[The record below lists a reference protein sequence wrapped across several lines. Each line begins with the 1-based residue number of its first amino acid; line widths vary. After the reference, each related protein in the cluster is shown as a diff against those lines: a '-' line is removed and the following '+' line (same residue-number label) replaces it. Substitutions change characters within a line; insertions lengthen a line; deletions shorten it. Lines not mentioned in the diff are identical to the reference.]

1 VGSYISGCLRRG
13 DGIRDEEVCPIK
25 EEAVLMPTTL
35 STTIKHIYD
44 KVPNPVNS
52 QLIAEFHQFMKENGT
67 SQRHQ
72 NNNLKAIIAFAEFL
86 GTNKTFYQVKSKDQI
101 TCFLDTKMKTD
112 SSDPE
117 KRWITTWNDYLVRIK
132 HFFRWLYNS
141 KIKSDKDNS
150 LCNVSFSSAD
160 WETPAF
166 ANIKAKRTKRL
177 SPYDENEIWDLEE
190 LKKVIKYAPFK
201 RNKAAL
207 ALLWDLNGRNHEIT
221 LLKIKNIRMKE
232 RYGEGEIPN
241 QAKTGSGPALL
252 TFSFPYVRDWLNE
265 HPFRNTPDARLICNL
280 NNGAPIKPEA
290 LWTMM
295 KQLRTRIHRLI
306 ETDAIANDS
315 EKETLRVLL
324 STKKFNPYC
333 LRHSSISH
341 DSDYLPE
348 YALKKKARWS
358 MNSKQPSR
366 YIKARMGNDLKR
378 KILVENGIWTDDDNI
393 KPKSTIADC
402 ARCSVVNCIDN
413 KYCSSCSY
421 PLTPSA
427 FEEIKAAE
435 ELKLHT
441 LQVKYENEMRSMRE
455 EIENKFQQ
463 ILAKIDI
470 TTLK

>member
-1 VGSYISGCLRRG
+1 
-13 DGIRDEEVCPIK
+13 
-25 EEAVLMPTTL
+25 MPTTL
-35 STTIKHIYD
+35 STTIKHIHD
-44 KVPNPVNS
+44 KVSNPVNS
-52 QLIAEFHQFMKENGT
+52 QLIAEFHEFMKDNDS

-72 NNNLKAIIAFAEFL
+72 NNNLKAIIAYAEFL
-86 GTNKTFYQVKSKDQI
+86 GEGKTFYQVKSKDQI
-101 TCFLDTKMKTD
+101 TSFLDTKMKPDT
-112 SSDPE
+112 SDPE

-132 HFFRWLYNS
+132 YFFRWLYNS
-141 KIKSDKDNS
+141 KTKSEDNKS
-150 LCNVSFSSAD
+150 LSFAE
-160 WETPAF
+160 WTTPEF
-166 ANIKAKRTKRL
+166 ASIRTRRTKRL
-177 SPYDENEIWDLEE
+177 SPYNEIEIWDLEE
-190 LKKVIKYAPFK
+190 LKVVIKYEPFQ

-241 QAKTGSGPALL
+241 QAKTGSGPVLL

-280 NNGAPIKPEA
+280 NNGAPIKPDA

-295 KQLRTRIHRLI
+295 KQLRARIIRLI
-306 ETDAIANDS
+306 ETNAINDDS
-315 EKETLRVLL
+315 EKESLRVLL

-333 LRHSSISH
+333 LRHSSITH

-378 KILVENGIWTDDDNI
+378 KILIENGIWTDDDI
-393 KPKSTIADC
+393 IFKPKSTVADC
-402 ARCSVVNCIDN
+402 PRCNLVNCIDN

-421 PLTPSA
+421 PLTPLA
-427 FEEIKAAE
+427 FKEIKAE
-435 ELKLHT
+435 EEKKLQT
-441 LQVKYENEMRSMRE
+441 LQNKYENEISSMRQE
-455 EIENKFQQ
+455 MENKFQQ
-463 ILAKIDI
+463 ILAKIDVA
-470 TTLK
+470 TLK